1 MKKLLKIACTY
12 LTLAFSPLFANTQ
25 ETQDLEVTQSI
36 ENTPPDANIS
46 KLEDSF
52 SRYRQKDYRV
62 LNLSIP
68 YVKLFYIG
76 MGLDI
81 DYHMDKEEAM
91 DAFFFKRSAEIK
103 RRPFLE
109 LCPKLGLGK
118 QYTSS
123 FLEMQVGLLKI
134 PILFKEE
141 NAVVFVLRYG
151 MGF

>member
-1 MKKLLKIACTY
+1 MKKLLKIAHTY
-12 LTLAFSPLFANTQ
+12 LALAFSSLFANT
-25 ETQDLEVTQSI
+25 EEIQDLEVIQSI
-36 ENTPPDANIS
+36 ENALPNANIDKS
-46 KLEDSF
+46 EGSF
-52 SRYRQKDYRV
+52 SGYRQDYRG
-62 LNLSIP
+62 LKLSIP

-81 DYHMDKEEAM
+81 DYHTSKEEAM
-91 DAFFFKRSAEIK
+91 TAFFFRRSAEIK

-123 FLEMQVGLLKI
+123 FLEMQVGFLKI

-141 NAVVFVLRYG
+141 NAVVVVLRYG
-151 MGF
+151 IGF

>member
-1 MKKLLKIACTY
+1 MKKLLKIAHTY
-12 LTLAFSPLFANTQ
+12 LTLAFSSLFANTQ
-25 ETQDLEVTQSI
+25 EIQDLEVIQSM
-36 ENTPPDANIS
+36 ENSFPNANIDKS
-46 KLEDSF
+46 EGSF
-52 SRYRQKDYRV
+52 SGYGQKDYRI
-62 LNLSIP
+62 LNLSIS

-81 DYHMDKEEAM
+81 DYHMSKEEAM
-91 DAFFFKRSAEIK
+91 DAFFFRRSTEIK

-123 FLEMQVGLLKI
+123 FLEMQVGFLKI

-151 MGF
+151 IGF

>member
-1 MKKLLKIACTY
+1 MKKLFKIAHTY
-12 LTLAFSPLFANTQ
+12 LMLAFSSLFANTQ
-25 ETQDLEVTQSI
+25 ETQDLEDTLSI
-36 ENTPPDANIS
+36 ESIS
-46 KLEDSF
+46 ELESSF
-52 SRYRQKDYRV
+52 SGYKQKDYRV
-62 LNLSIP
+62 LSLSIP

-81 DYHMDKEEAM
+81 DYHANKEEAM
-91 DAFFFKRSAEIK
+91 TAFFFRRSAEIK

-123 FLEMQVGLLKI
+123 FLEMQVGFLKM

-141 NAVVFVLRYG
+141 NAIVFVLRYG
-151 MGF
+151 IGF

>member
-1 MKKLLKIACTY
+1 MKKLFKIAHTY
-12 LTLAFSPLFANTQ
+12 LMLAFSSLFANTQ
-25 ETQDLEVTQSI
+25 EIQDLEDTLSI
-36 ENTPPDANIS
+36 EIIS
-46 KLEDSF
+46 ELESSF
-52 SRYRQKDYRV
+52 SGYRQKDYRV
-62 LNLSIP
+62 LSLSIP

-81 DYHMDKEEAM
+81 DYHTNKEEAM
-91 DAFFFKRSAEIK
+91 TAFFFRRSAEIK

-118 QYTSS
+118 QYTNS
-123 FLEMQVGLLKI
+123 FLEMQVGFLKM

-141 NAVVFVLRYG
+141 NAIVFVLRYG

>member
-1 MKKLLKIACTY
+1 MKKLLKIAHTY
-12 LTLAFSPLFANTQ
+12 LALAFSSLFANTQ
-25 ETQDLEVTQSI
+25 EIQDLEVII
-36 ENTPPDANIS
+36 ENALPNANID
-46 KLEDSF
+46 KEDSF
-52 SRYRQKDYRV
+52 SGYRQKDYRI
-62 LNLSIP
+62 LSLSIP

-81 DYHMDKEEAM
+81 DYHASKEEAM
-91 DAFFFKRSAEIK
+91 TAFFFRRSAEIK

-118 QYTSS
+118 QYASS
-123 FLEMQVGLLKI
+123 FLEMQVGFLKI

>member
-1 MKKLLKIACTY
+1 MKKLLKIAHTY
-12 LTLAFSPLFANTQ
+12 LALAFSSLFANTQ
-25 ETQDLEVTQSI
+25 EIQDLEVMQSM
-36 ENTPPDANIS
+36 ENALPNANID
-46 KLEDSF
+46 KLEGSF
-52 SRYRQKDYRV
+52 SGYEQKDYRV

-81 DYHMDKEEAM
+81 DYHMSKEEAM
-91 DAFFFKRSAEIK
+91 DAFFFRRSAEIK

-123 FLEMQVGLLKI
+123 FLEMQVGFLKI

-151 MGF
+151 VGF

>member
-1 MKKLLKIACTY
+1 MKKILKTAHTY
-12 LTLAFSPLFANTQ
+12 LILIFSSLFANIQ
-25 ETQDLEVTQSI
+25 EEQDLEVIHSI
-36 ENTPPDANIS
+36 ENELPDTNIS
-46 KLEDSF
+46 KLESFF
-52 SRYRQKDYRV
+52 SRYRQKNYRI

-81 DYHMDKEEAM
+81 DYHISKEEAM

-103 RRPFLE
+103 HRPFLE
-109 LCPKLGLGK
+109 LCPKFGLGK

-123 FLEMQVGLLKI
+123 FLEMQVGFLKM

-141 NAVVFVLRYG
+141 NTMIFVLRYG
-151 MGF
+151 ISF

>member
-1 MKKLLKIACTY
+1 MKKILKIAHTY
-12 LTLAFSPLFANTQ
+12 LALAFGSLFANTQ
-25 ETQDLEVTQSI
+25 EIQDLEAIQSMG
-36 ENTPPDANIS
+36 NALPNANID
-46 KLEDSF
+46 KLEGSF
-52 SRYRQKDYRV
+52 SGYGQKDYRV
-62 LNLSIP
+62 LQLSIP

-81 DYHMDKEEAM
+81 DYHMSQEEAM

-103 RRPFLE
+103 SRPFLE

-123 FLEMQVGLLKI
+123 FLEMQVGFLKI

-151 MGF
+151 IGF

>member
-1 MKKLLKIACTY
+1 MKKLLKIAYTY
-12 LTLAFSPLFANTQ
+12 LALAFSSLFANTQ
-25 ETQDLEVTQSI
+25 EIQDLEAIQSI
-36 ENTPPDANIS
+36 ENAFPNTNLDKGSLSGYI
-46 KLEDSF
+46 
-52 SRYRQKDYRV
+52 QKDYRV
-62 LNLSIP
+62 LHLSIP

-81 DYHMDKEEAM
+81 DYHTSKEEAM

-123 FLEMQVGLLKI
+123 FLEMQVGFLKV
-134 PILFKEE
+134 PILFKED
-141 NAVVFVLRYG
+141 NSVVLILRYG
-151 MGF
+151 ISF

>member
-1 MKKLLKIACTY
+1 MKKLLKIARTY
-12 LTLAFSPLFANTQ
+12 ITLAISPLFANTK

-36 ENTPPDANIS
+36 ENALLDTNIS
-46 KLEDSF
+46 KLES
-52 SRYRQKDYRV
+52 SSGYRQKDYRV

-76 MGLDI
+76 MGLDV
-81 DYHMDKEEAM
+81 DYHMEKEEAM

-123 FLEMQVGLLKI
+123 FLEMQVGFLKI

-151 MGF
+151 IGF

>member
-12 LTLAFSPLFANTQ
+12 LALAFSPLFANTQ

-36 ENTPPDANIS
+36 KNALLDPT
-46 KLEDSF
+46 KLEGSF
-52 SRYRQKDYRV
+52 SGYRQKDYRV
-62 LNLSIP
+62 LHLSIP

-123 FLEMQVGLLKI
+123 FLEMQVGFLKI

-141 NAVVFVLRYG
+141 NAIVFVLRYG
-151 MGF
+151 IGF